1 MGDSPV
7 PAAIK
12 HLGQN
17 FLIDPNIVR
26 KIISLAELSLKD
38 SVLEIGPG
46 RGILTDALCQ
56 SAGRVTAIEI
66 DSRLHTY
73 LTERPTQFQNLT
85 LVLGD
90 AMAYPLEQLPVGT
103 IVVSN
108 LPYYLS
114 TPLLFRLL
122 EQQQRVTRL
131 VLMLQNEVADR
142 LVAKSGSSDYGVL
155 SVMAQYSADITKAF
169 KVSPQCFRPR
179 PDVDSAVVLLRTK
192 GLIAQVRESRDQFA
206 AIVRAAFAHRRK
218 TLVNSLRDQGY
229 DQQHVVAAL
238 TALHLS
244 LSIRA
249 ENLSL
254 DKFIA
259 LTQQIHGSPHSS
271 RLRHLDQLS

>member
-1 MGDSPV
+1 MVGDSPL

-26 KIISLAELSLKD
+26 KIITLAELSLND

-66 DSRLHTY
+66 DPRLHSY
-73 LTERPTQFQNLT
+73 LSERRTQFQNLT

-90 AMAYPLEQLPVGT
+90 AMTYPIEHLPLGT

-122 EQQQRVTRL
+122 EQQQRITRL

-155 SVMAQYSADITKAF
+155 SIMAQSSADITKAF

-179 PDVDSAVVLLRTK
+179 PAVGSAVVLLRIKDRIEQT
-192 GLIAQVRESRDQFA
+192 RDSRDQFA
-206 AIVRAAFAHRRK
+206 TIVRAAFAHRRK

-229 DQQHVVAAL
+229 DQKHVVAAL

-244 LSIRA
+244 PAIRA

-254 DKFIA
+254 EEFIV
-259 LTQQIHGSPHSS
+259 LTRQIHGSSS
-271 RLRHLDQLS
+271 SFQSG

>member
-1 MGDSPV
+1 MSPAD
-7 PAAIK
+7 PPTAIK
-12 HLGQN
+12 RLGQN
-17 FLIDPNIVR
+17 FLIDPNIIR
-26 KIISLAELSLKD
+26 KIISLAELSSHD

-66 DSRLHTY
+66 DPRLHTY

-90 AMAYPLEQLPVGT
+90 AMTYPIEHLPPGT

-122 EQQQRVTRL
+122 EHQQRITRL

-142 LVAKSGSSDYGVL
+142 LVAQSGSSAYGVL

-192 GLIAQVRESRDQFA
+192 ERTEQTRDNRDQLA
-206 AIVRAAFAHRRK
+206 TIVRAAFAHRRK

-229 DQQHVVAAL
+229 DQKHVVAAL
-238 TALHLS
+238 TALHLP

-254 DKFIA
+254 DEFIA
-259 LTQQIHGSPHSS
+259 LSRQIHGSPHSF
-271 RLRHLDQLS
+271 RLRQLD

>member
-1 MGDSPV
+1 MGDSAP
-7 PAAIK
+7 PIAIK

-26 KIISLAELSLKD
+26 KIISLAELSPDD

-46 RGILTDALCQ
+46 RGILTDALCR

-66 DSRLHTY
+66 DPRLHAY
-73 LTERPTQFQNLT
+73 LSERQTQFPKLT

-90 AMAYPLEQLPVGT
+90 AMAYPIERLPLGT
-103 IVVSN
+103 IVVAN

-114 TPLLFRLL
+114 TPILFRLL
-122 EQQQRVTRL
+122 EQQQRITRL

-142 LVAKSGSSDYGVL
+142 LVARSGGSAYGVL
-155 SVMAQYSADITKAF
+155 SVMAQYSAEITKAF

-192 GLIAQVRESRDQFA
+192 NRIEQTRESRDQFA
-206 AIVRAAFAHRRK
+206 TIVRAAFAHRRK

-229 DQQHVVAAL
+229 DQKHVVAAL
-238 TALHLS
+238 SALHLS
-244 LSIRA
+244 PSIRG

-254 DKFIA
+254 EEFIMLA
-259 LTQQIHGSPHSS
+259 RQIHESPSS
-271 RLRHLDQLS
+271 IPSR